1 MLKVGKLRSLL
12 IFRAKAASGRVLY
25 TAEHLFTAEATSKSN
40 TSVSSGLYV
49 CCQIEVLRTNLILTH
64 LKDNLLV
71 INPKLIAIFKT
82 SFKT

>member
-1 MLKVGKLRSLL
+1 M
-12 IFRAKAASGRVLY
+12 
-25 TAEHLFTAEATSKSN
+25 SKSN
-40 TSVSSGLYV
+40 TSVNSGLYV
-49 CCQIEVLRTNLILTH
+49 CYQIEVLRKNLILTH